1 MSVDQAPLPAAPR
14 TGPRLGSVATRKAI
28 LDAARARFAQD
39 GFTRSTIRSI
49 ASDAGV
55 DASLVMQY
63 FGSKADLFA
72 TVMDSG
78 PNTMSRIADAFDGPE
93 NGLGERVTR
102 AFLEVWD
109 GDPRESEPLQA
120 LLRAAIGN
128 EQATGQLRELIQKR
142 VIVDLGPRLRSNSD
156 LATRIEIASSMLV
169 GVIVGRRLV
178 GVDALVQQSRDSLVE
193 IIAPAIQVIL
203 TRNQDA
209 G

>member
-1 MSVDQAPLPAAPR
+1 
-14 TGPRLGSVATRKAI
+14 
-28 LDAARARFAQD
+28 
-39 GFTRSTIRSI
+39 
-49 ASDAGV
+49 
-55 DASLVMQY
+55 
-63 FGSKADLFA
+63 
-72 TVMDSG
+72 MDSG

-142 VIVDLGPRLRSNSD
+142 VIVDLGPGLRSNSD